1 VRKGAALATVLV
13 LALVSLG
20 ACSSGGDDAATDPT
34 VAGTGSPS
42 ATEPASAVSSEGG
55 GLESASAETT
65 AVVTTPATAPPTTLS
80 ELRIHADEVLTAI
93 DATDQAT
100 VDALGEI
107 QFTDEGAD
115 ASAAAIANGATGDE
129 LWAATWVYAGA
140 GTDPAVLV
148 PVLTAADPSTR
159 VMAAAGALSFGESSA
174 GQVLV
179 DLLPDTTDL
188 RQSEPTVTVGDFAAY
203 TLKRFVAGPD
213 LSAATTPESIG
224 TAWQQWWADHG
235 GSLEFDQA
243 TRMWRST

>member
-20 ACSSGGDDAATDPT
+20 ACSSGGDDAAADPT
-34 VAGTGSPS
+34 VAATDRLS
-42 ATEPASAVSSEGG
+42 ATGPASAVSSEGG

-80 ELRIHADEVLTAI
+80 ELRIHADDLLTAI
-93 DATDQAT
+93 DATDHAT

-107 QFTDEGAD
+107 QFTDEGAE

-140 GTDPAVLV
+140 GTDPSVLV
-148 PVLTAADPSTR
+148 PVLTADDPSTR
-159 VMAAAGALSFGESSA
+159 VMAAAGALSLGEPSA

-179 DLLPDTTDL
+179 DLLPDRTDL
-188 RQSEPTVTVGDFAAY
+188 RESEPTVTVGDFAAY

-213 LSAATTPESIG
+213 LSATTPDSVAA
-224 TAWQQWWADHG
+224 AWQQWWGEHG
-235 GSLEFDQA
+235 NSLVFDA
-243 TRMWRST
+243 PSRMWSSA